1 MTPSIEDCRLKIEDC
16 RIDDGRLPIGLIAG
30 LILLVTAGCAT
41 RGGALPP
48 PAPQVP
54 QAFKESTDWKAGQ
67 PSDQLRRGAWWEV
80 FGDSQLDALEATIDV
95 SNDTLRG
102 AQARFL
108 QARAAIS
115 SARASRY
122 PQITTTPQITTGTE
136 SGNRTD
142 ATEHK
147 RVSDFLLPVDVSYEA
162 DVWGR
167 VRLGIAAARAG
178 AQASAADLEAV
189 RLSLHAELALDYFEL
204 RGIDAERV
212 ILDNSVAAF
221 QRALELTQNRFTGG
235 IASQADV
242 ALAETQLQATRAQ
255 AVDLGARRA
264 SLEHAIAVLTG
275 RPPSA
280 VQVPSSPLASPPPEI
295 PMGLP
300 SDLLERRPD
309 IAAAERRIAEAG
321 AQVGIA
327 QAAFFPRLL
336 LTATAGFEGRSLAS
350 WVRGLSTFWSAGPAA
365 AATLFDGGRRR
376 AVSAEARAGY
386 DQTVAFYQE
395 TILRSLQEVE
405 DSLATLR
412 ILAEEASI
420 QAAAVAAA
428 ERSLTLAT
436 NRYRG
441 GVTSYLEVITA
452 QNAALTNQRTAVTI
466 LSRRLAASVLLIK
479 ALGGGW
485 TTTALPVI
493 GSETRR

>member
-1 MTPSIEDCRLKIEDC
+1 M
-16 RIDDGRLPIGLIAG
+16 
-30 LILLVTAGCAT
+30 
-41 RGGALPP
+41 
-48 PAPQVP
+48 
-54 QAFKESTDWKAGQ
+54 
-67 PSDQLRRGAWWEV
+67 
-80 FGDSQLDALEATIDV
+80 FGDPQLNALEAPVDV
-95 SNDTLRG
+95 SNDTLRA

-108 QARAAIS
+108 QARAAIGI
-115 SARASRY
+115 ARASRY
-122 PQITTTPQITTGTE
+122 PQLSTAPQIIAGE
-136 SGNRTD
+136 QSGNRPN
-142 ATEHK
+142 ATAHQSS
-147 RVSDFLLPVDVSYEA
+147 SDFILPADVSYEA

-167 VRLGIAAARAG
+167 VRLGIDAARAT

-204 RGIDAERV
+204 RGLDAERV

-221 QRALELTQNRFTGG
+221 RRALELTQNRFAGG

-242 ALAETQLQATRAQ
+242 SLAETQLEATRAQ

-275 RPPSA
+275 KAPA
-280 VQVPSSPLASPPPEI
+280 ALQVPSSPLASPPPEI

-309 IAAAERRIAEAG
+309 VASAERRIAAAG
-321 AQVGIA
+321 AEVGIA
-327 QAAFFPRLL
+327 QTAFFPRLL
-336 LTATAGFEGRSLAS
+336 LTAAAGFESRSLLS
-350 WVRGLSTFWSAGPAA
+350 WLSGLSTFWSAGPAA

-376 AVSAEARAGY
+376 AVSAQARAGY
-386 DQTVAFYQE
+386 DETVAFYQE

-412 ILAEEASI
+412 VLREEADI

-428 ERSLTLAT
+428 ERSLALAT
-436 NRYRG
+436 TRYRG

-452 QNAALTNQRTAVTI
+452 QNAALSNQRAAVSI

-485 TTTALPVI
+485 NATSLPVLQPD
-493 GSETRR
+493 GRRQ